1 MTLRSTKN
9 LHNFRFDAHSQH
21 GEDGIINEILKRSFD
36 KKKLNV
42 VEFGAGD
49 IEENSNTFYLLKNNK
64 INFVVYIEINQ
75 ILYEKLV
82 KLKNKYKQII
92 PINISIDYKS
102 ESENTIDKVLKK
114 NNISN
119 NIDIMSIDIDSFD
132 LDVYK
137 SIKVYHPKLLII
149 EGGRQKY
156 GVLSVHSTDKKLN
169 SFSSTF
175 NIISKKYYLLCYN
188 GNLFFLNK
196 EFFSKHHVY
205 KNYYLDDEYHYL
217 LHCIYSNYKESGF
230 FKKKLIEL
238 LSRSKFILKTL
249 INYK

>member
-1 MTLRSTKN
+1 MKN
-9 LHNFRFDAHSQH
+9 LHKFKFDVCSQN
-21 GEDGIINEILKRSFD
+21 GEDGVINEILKRSF
-36 KKKLNV
+36 KNKKLNI

-49 IEENSNTFYLLKNNK
+49 IEENSNTFYLLKNSK
-64 INFVVYIEINQ
+64 INYSVFIEMDQN
-75 ILYEKLV
+75 LFKKLE
-82 KLKNKYKQII
+82 KLKNEYKQII
-92 PINISIDYKS
+92 PIHSVVDFIA
-102 ESENTIDKVLKK
+102 ESKNTIDEILKR
-114 NNISN
+114 NNITN
-119 NIDIMSIDIDSFD
+119 NIDIMSIDIDSYD

-156 GVLSVHSTDKKLN
+156 GIISVHAKDKKLN
-169 SFSSTF
+169 SFSSIFTT
-175 NIISKKYYLLCYN
+175 ITKKYYLIFYN

-196 EFFSKHHVY
+196 EFFSKDHVK

-217 LHCIYSNYKESGF
+217 LHCIYSNYKKRSL
-230 FKKKLIEL
+230 FKKILIDL

>member
-1 MTLRSTKN
+1 MKN
-9 LHNFRFDAHSQH
+9 LHKFKFDVCSQN
-21 GEDGIINEILKRSFD
+21 GEDGVINEILKRSF
-36 KKKLNV
+36 KNKKLNI

-49 IEENSNTFYLLKNNK
+49 IEENSNTFYLLKNSK
-64 INFVVYIEINQ
+64 INYSVFIEMDQN
-75 ILYEKLV
+75 LFKKLE
-82 KLKNKYKQII
+82 KLKNEYKQII
-92 PINISIDYKS
+92 PIHSVVDFIA
-102 ESENTIDKVLKK
+102 ESKNTIDEILKR
-114 NNISN
+114 NNITN
-119 NIDIMSIDIDSFD
+119 NIDIMSIDIDSYD

-156 GVLSVHSTDKKLN
+156 GIISVHAKDKKLN
-169 SFSSTF
+169 SFSSIFST
-175 NIISKKYYLLCYN
+175 ISKKYYLIFYN

-196 EFFSKHHVY
+196 EFFSKDHVK

-217 LHCIYSNYKESGF
+217 LHCIYSNYKKRSL
-230 FKKKLIEL
+230 FKKILIDL